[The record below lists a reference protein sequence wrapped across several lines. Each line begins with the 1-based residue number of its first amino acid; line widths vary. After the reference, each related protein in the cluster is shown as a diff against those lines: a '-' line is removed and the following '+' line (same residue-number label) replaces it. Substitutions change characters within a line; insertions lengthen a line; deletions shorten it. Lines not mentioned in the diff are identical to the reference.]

1 MTRLWTSLP
10 ICSISGKAISRRG
23 EGKRA
28 SGAMPGRAFLYRS
41 PHGGDFGGATANR
54 PFVRPGA
61 GIRGGQP
68 TGSGQEEKNSLSH
81 TAWNSEH
88 HIRWRQNIYG
98 KIEGKTGEMLR
109 ALCEGKGMEIKAAAC
124 PDTYAGGH
132 TAGSI
137 PKFMGYREVEVHG

>member
-1 MTRLWTSLP
+1 
-10 ICSISGKAISRRG
+10 
-23 EGKRA
+23 
-28 SGAMPGRAFLYRS
+28 MPGRAFLYRS

-81 TAWNSEH
+81 TAWNSER
-88 HIRWRQNIYG
+88 HIIFAPKHWRQIIHG
-98 KIEGKTGEMLR
+98 ETESKTGETLR

-137 PKFMGYREVEVHG
+137 PKFMGFREEEVHG